1 MSEIPNL
8 NQIVA
13 RQLKRQRP
21 KDSNEEGTFD
31 VALSTEDILSKV
43 EYVLKTGLDPMDE
56 ACGGL
61 PFGRIVELYG
71 LEACG
76 KSALCIR
83 SLIKAQIGEIYRR
96 SVVGGVMSLTKIDP
110 AKIAVT
116 TVFIDNEQSVDED
129 EKIIIEG
136 VTLDCIIAR
145 CDTVDQIFK
154 MSDIVIE
161 KIKEKQLEE
170 NKAAKDEKREPILYF
185 VVLVVDTIAGTSSKQ
200 EMTKEWN
207 KEDFQRQPKMLSE
220 GFRRM
225 QREINRHNVLMVCTN
240 QVRDAFKQTAPGQ
253 RKVHY
258 STPQNDDYS
267 TFGGKALRFYS
278 SLRVFMFR
286 LNENYRLSGA
296 RFSQGYLIGFRT
308 QKNRQIKPLREG
320 RLVILFEGGFNNLY
334 SRLETMIF
342 LGIAK
347 YSPSTKRFTMQFA
360 KFGITTSTFQP
371 ASSKKSAGRSLEEDD
386 DRGKATND
394 PELPSKKEWVNFY
407 KDHQADLDLLWLK
420 AREIMF
426 SDNVVGDED
435 VKDDDADIDLDDE

>member
-1 MSEIPNL
+1 
-8 NQIVA
+8 
-13 RQLKRQRP
+13 
-21 KDSNEEGTFD
+21 
-31 VALSTEDILSKV
+31 
-43 EYVLKTGLDPMDE
+43 
-56 ACGGL
+56 
-61 PFGRIVELYG
+61 
-71 LEACG
+71 
-76 KSALCIR
+76 
-83 SLIKAQIGEIYRR
+83 
-96 SVVGGVMSLTKIDP
+96 
-110 AKIAVT
+110 
-116 TVFIDNEQSVDED
+116 
-129 EKIIIEG
+129 
-136 VTLDCIIAR
+136 
-145 CDTVDQIFK
+145 
-154 MSDIVIE
+154 
-161 KIKEKQLEE
+161 
-170 NKAAKDEKREPILYF
+170 
-185 VVLVVDTIAGTSSKQ
+185 
-200 EMTKEWN
+200 
-207 KEDFQRQPKMLSE
+207 
-220 GFRRM
+220 
-225 QREINRHNVLMVCTN
+225 MVCTN

>member
-21 KDSNEEGTFD
+21 KDSSEEGTFD

-96 SVVGGVMSLTKIDP
+96 SVVGGVMTLTKIDP

-200 EMTKEWN
+200 EMTKEW
-207 KEDFQRQPKMLSE
+207 
-220 GFRRM
+220 
-225 QREINRHNVLMVCTN
+225 
-240 QVRDAFKQTAPGQ
+240 
-253 RKVHY
+253 
-258 STPQNDDYS
+258 
-267 TFGGKALRFYS
+267 
-278 SLRVFMFR
+278 
-286 LNENYRLSGA
+286 
-296 RFSQGYLIGFRT
+296 
-308 QKNRQIKPLREG
+308 
-320 RLVILFEGGFNNLY
+320 
-334 SRLETMIF
+334 
-342 LGIAK
+342 
-347 YSPSTKRFTMQFA
+347 
-360 KFGITTSTFQP
+360 
-371 ASSKKSAGRSLEEDD
+371 
-386 DRGKATND
+386 
-394 PELPSKKEWVNFY
+394 
-407 KDHQADLDLLWLK
+407 
-420 AREIMF
+420 
-426 SDNVVGDED
+426 
-435 VKDDDADIDLDDE
+435 